1 MVEHAAA
8 PPSPPGWLTQTAL
21 LTQRAA
27 LLTLRSPVLALNLA
41 LAVVFLLVYDGSLGG
56 SEAILRLVGGNYYN
70 YILPAAVLAAS
81 VAGGAAGLSVVSDL
95 HSRYFFRQLTMPIHR
110 SALIAA
116 AVLVGALQVLLQTLV
131 ILAVGLALGA
141 DPRTGMG
148 GVAVVALVGLMWG
161 LGFAGYSVAV
171 GVISRD
177 TQTTSAAGFLFVPLV
192 FMTPLLIPAEQLK
205 PWMRSAASVNP
216 ASYVI
221 DGMRSLLIVGWDMPS
236 LRDALLASG
245 CFAVLALAGA
255 FACTRRVPVHRR
267 R

>member
-1 MVEHAAA
+1 M
-8 PPSPPGWLTQTAL
+8 QTGL
-21 LTQRAA
+21 LTQRAL
-27 LLTLRSPVLALNLA
+27 LLTLRNPVLALNLV

-56 SEAILRLVGGNYYN
+56 SPVVLELVGGNYYN

-110 SALIAA
+110 SSLIAA

-131 ILAVGLALGA
+131 ILAIGLALGA
-141 DPRTGMG
+141 DPRTGAG
-148 GVAVVALVGLMWG
+148 GVAVIALIGLLWG

-171 GVISRD
+171 GVITRD

-192 FMTPLLIPAEQLK
+192 FMSPLLIPSEQLK
-205 PWMRSAASVNP
+205 PWMQSAASVNP

-221 DGMRSLLIVGWDMPS
+221 DGMRALLILGWDAS
-236 LRDALLASG
+236 RLRAAIFASS
-245 CFAVLALAGA
+245 CFALLALAGA
-255 FACTRRVPVHRR
+255 FALTRRVPVQRR
-267 R
+267 RG

>member
-1 MVEHAAA
+1 MPERATP

-21 LTQRAA
+21 LTQRAG
-27 LLTLRSPVLALNLA
+27 LLTLRNPVLALNLL

-56 SEAILRLVGGNYYN
+56 SPAILRLVGGNYYN

-95 HSRYFFRQLTMPIHR
+95 HSGYFFRQLTMPIHR
-110 SALIAA
+110 SSLIAA
-116 AVLVGALQVLLQTLV
+116 AVLVGALQVLLQTV
-131 ILAVGLALGA
+131 TILALGLALGA
-141 DPRTGMG
+141 DPRTGAG
-148 GVAVVALVGLMWG
+148 GFVVVALVGLLWG

-171 GVISRD
+171 GVITRD

-192 FMTPLLIPAEQLK
+192 FMSPLLIPAEQLK
-205 PWMRSAASVNP
+205 PWMRSASSVNP

-221 DGMRSLLIVGWDMPS
+221 DGMRSLLIVGWDMPR
-236 LRDALLASG
+236 LRNAVVAST
-245 CFAVLALAGA
+245 CFAVLALTAA
-255 FACTRRVPVHRR
+255 FTLTRRVPVQRR

>member
-1 MVEHAAA
+1 M
-8 PPSPPGWLTQTAL
+8 QTS
-21 LTQRAA
+21 
-27 LLTLRSPVLALNLA
+27 LLTLRAARLTVRNPVLALNLL

-56 SEAILRLVGGNYYN
+56 SPAILRLVGGNYYN

-110 SALIAA
+110 SSLITA
-116 AVLVGALQVLLQTLV
+116 AVFVGALQVLLQTVV
-131 ILAVGLALGA
+131 ILGLGLALGA
-141 DPRTGMG
+141 RPSTGAG
-148 GVAVVALVGLMWG
+148 GVVVVALIGLLWG

-171 GVISRD
+171 GVITRD

-192 FMTPLLIPAEQLK
+192 FMSPLLIPAEELK

-221 DGMRSLLIVGWDMPS
+221 DGMRSLLIVGWDMPH
-236 LRDALLASG
+236 LRNALVASA

-255 FACTRRVPVHRR
+255 FALTRRVPVEPHR
-267 R
+267 